1 MANNF
6 HLQAA
11 DGTELAGYEWRPEGE
26 PTCNVLLIHG
36 QGEHLGR
43 YDYLGEVL
51 TESGVRTVGVDLRG
65 HGMSKG
71 RRGHVKKWSDYVQD
85 VAAAAEMLPET
96 FPVIGHSMGGLIA
109 LSLAAAQPERVRNLV
124 LSGPLMGVA
133 VAAPAWK
140 TAMAGVLS
148 SVLPGLQL
156 ASGIPLNE
164 LCTDPEAVA
173 LYEKDGLRVKTITP
187 RWFTEMQAE
196 IARIEQHLP
205 HFTIPLSLHVAE
217 HETIVDAA
225 ANERLYAAWP
235 TAKKRWYWQGGK
247 HEILQEPFRQGVV
260 AAMLEDICD

>member
-6 HLQAA
+6 HLHAA
-11 DGTELAGYEWRPEGE
+11 DGTQLAGYEWRPDGE
-26 PTCNVLLIHG
+26 PSCNALIIHG

-51 TESGVRTVGVDLRG
+51 AESGVRCIGVDLRG

-71 RRGHVKKWSDYVQD
+71 SRGHVKKWSDYVQD
-85 VAAAAEMLPET
+85 VSAAAEMLPET

-109 LSLAAAQPERVRNLV
+109 LSYLAAQPQRVRNLV
-124 LSGPLMGVA
+124 LSGPLLGVA

-148 SVLPGLQL
+148 KVLPGLHL
-156 ASGIPLNE
+156 ASGIPLND

-173 LYEKDGLRVKTITP
+173 LYEKDSLRVKTITP
-187 RWFTEMQAE
+187 RWYTEMQAE
-196 IARIEQHLP
+196 IDRIWQQLP
-205 HFTIPLSLHVAE
+205 NFTTHLSLHVAE
-217 HETIVDAA
+217 LESIVDAKQM
-225 ANERLYAAWP
+225 ERLYEAWP
-235 TAKKRWYWQGGK
+235 ATKRRWYWQGGK

-260 AAMLEDICD
+260 AAMLEDIRG

>member
-1 MANNF
+1 MATNF

-11 DGTELAGYEWRPEGE
+11 DGTQLTGYEWRPDGE
-26 PTCNVLLIHG
+26 PTCNVLVIHG

-43 YDYLGEVL
+43 YEYLGEVL
-51 TESGVRTVGVDLRG
+51 AESGVRSIGVDLRG

-71 RRGHVKKWSDYVQD
+71 KRGHVKKWSDYVQD
-85 VAAAAEMLPET
+85 VSAAAEMLPET

-109 LSLAAAQPERVRNLV
+109 LSYSAAQPQRVRNLV

-148 SVLPGLQL
+148 RVLPGLSL

-187 RWFTEMQAE
+187 RWFTEMQTE
-196 IARIEQHLP
+196 IARMRRQLP
-205 HFTIPLSLHVAE
+205 NFTMPLSLHVAE
-217 HETIVDAA
+217 LESIVDAQQ
-225 ANERLYAAWP
+225 NELLYEAWP
-235 TAKKRWYWQGGK
+235 AAKKRWYWQGGM

-260 AAMLEDICD
+260 AAMLEDIRG